1 MVAPLHWGLGHA
13 TRCIPIIRELL
24 AANYRVMLASD
35 GAALL
40 LLRKEFPQLP
50 YIELPSYDITY
61 PKRGFL
67 FKWKLMMRMPKIRRA
82 VKAERKMVH
91 RLVDKGKIQGIIS
104 DNRFGVYSYKVPSVF
119 ITHQLNVLSG
129 TTSFFSSKAHRK
141 IIQKYDQCWVPDVA
155 GPNNLSGKLGHSEDS
170 YPGLRYIGPLSR
182 MKPKDLPKKY
192 DYLVLLSGPE
202 PQRTMLEV
210 KMMEIMGGS
219 DKEVLL
225 VRGVVKEKASYL
237 KKGNLTLVDFMQS
250 EELEQAIN
258 QSELII
264 SRSGYTTIM
273 DLAAMEKAA
282 FFIPTPGQY
291 EQKYLA
297 RQLRDQGLVPC
308 CKQDEFNLKKLE
320 QLPLYK
326 GLKSIQSNVDLRQL
340 FTLFEGE

>member
-1 MVAPLHWGLGHA
+1 
-13 TRCIPIIRELL
+13 
-24 AANYRVMLASD
+24 
-35 GAALL
+35 
-40 LLRKEFPQLP
+40 
-50 YIELPSYDITY
+50 
-61 PKRGFL
+61 
-67 FKWKLMMRMPKIRRA
+67 
-82 VKAERKMVH
+82 
-91 RLVDKGKIQGIIS
+91 
-104 DNRFGVYSYKVPSVF
+104 VF

-155 GPNNLSGKLGHSEDS
+155 GPNNLSGKLGHSADS
-170 YPGLRYIGPLSR
+170 YPDLRYIGPLSR
-182 MKPKDLPKKY
+182 MTPKDVPKKY

-237 KKGNLTLVDFMQS
+237 KKGNLTLVDFMQT

-258 QSELII
+258 QSELVI

-308 CKQDEFNLKKLE
+308 CKQDEFNLRKLE